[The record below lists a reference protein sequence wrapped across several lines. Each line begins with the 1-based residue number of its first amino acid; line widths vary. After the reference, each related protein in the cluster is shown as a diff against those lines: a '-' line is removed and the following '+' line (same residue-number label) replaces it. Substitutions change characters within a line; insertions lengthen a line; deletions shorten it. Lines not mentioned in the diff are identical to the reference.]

1 MKTVIIISLFVLF
14 AASILAQDYSVSV
27 TTVSVWVRATD
38 KKNQP
43 VSLNASDFQVFEDG
57 KSMPISCFEEVRIKA
72 TEAQS
77 TQEIQDQT
85 QTAPGEAAD
94 VAPQKRK
101 LILAIDLYNTSSAEY
116 DGVKDELKGF
126 VGKLDPSAWNIM
138 VAALLGGQSTIVVP
152 FTGNVEE
159 IYGELEKLRAN
170 ENRDRETRDRKREI
184 TDLLKRADSKRA
196 YAEAYLRAAA
206 YAEDEKIQSLMTLKS
221 LAKLDKY
228 MGTISAEEHVVIV
241 FVSGGL
247 NSQPGRQYT
256 QIVDRAYNSS
266 GFATDKDFIDTDFMG
281 RREEL
286 NFDFPREVQRN
297 IGMLNRRNVTVY
309 CVNTRG
315 SKNPGMDD
323 LEESSYDFAVR
334 DPSILA
340 DYQETLDG
348 IAYETGGLSFKS
360 SNNYEKGFGMILNDT
375 VSQYILCYTT
385 GRKSPKEKYHEI
397 KVKVA
402 KGGINLRHRK
412 GYWD

>member
-1 MKTVIIISLFVLF
+1 MKTVTIFSFLVLF
-14 AASILAQDYSVSV
+14 AMSTLAQDYTVSV
-27 TTVSVWVRATD
+27 TTVTVWVRATD

-43 VSLNASDFQVFEDG
+43 VSLTASDFQVFEDG
-57 KSMPISCFEEVRIKA
+57 KAMPISCFEEVGILSG
-72 TEAQS
+72 QS
-77 TQEIQDQT
+77 TQDIQEQT
-85 QTAPGEAAD
+85 QTASGEPAD
-94 VAPQKRK
+94 AVQQKRK
-101 LILAIDLYNTSSAEY
+101 LILAIDLFNTSTAEY
-116 DGVKDELKGF
+116 DGAKDAIKSF
-126 VGKLDPSAWNIM
+126 VRKLNPADWNIM
-138 VAALLGGQSTIVVP
+138 LAALLGGQSTIVVP
-152 FTGNVEE
+152 FTSNLEE
-159 IYGELEKLRAN
+159 LYGELEKLRAN
-170 ENRDRETRDRKREI
+170 ENRDREVRNRKQEI

-196 YAEAYLRAAA
+196 YAEAYQRAAA
-206 YAEDEKIQSLMTLKS
+206 YAEDERTQSLMTLKS

-228 MGTISAEEHVVIV
+228 MGTLSAEEHVVIV

-247 NSQPGRQYT
+247 NSQPGRQYV

-266 GFATDKDFIDTDFMG
+266 GFATDKDFMDTDFMG

-286 NFDFPREVQRN
+286 NFDFPREVKKS
-297 IGMLNRRNVTVY
+297 IGLLNRKNVTVY

-315 SKNPGMDD
+315 AKNPGMDD
-323 LEESSYDFAVR
+323 LEESSYEFAVR

-375 VSQYILCYTT
+375 VGQYILCYTT

-402 KGGINLRHRK
+402 KAGINLRHRK